1 MKVCPNCSSVMD
13 DNAKICTQCGYQ
25 FDAAPSS
32 SGVDL
37 NQQTG
42 SSFNEKIKYCQ
53 NCGTANTFSSTVCS
67 NCGSSKFSSTPMID
81 NRPTGITILAILGI
95 LGSLPELLIGSI
107 FTVGFPIIGVLII
120 IVGVLFLIASISLFS
135 GKEWARIL
143 IMIFSVLM
151 LIAIPIG
158 TIMGIIFLYYF
169 TRPHVKK
176 YFQRQNLNPL

>member
-1 MKVCPNCSSVMD
+1 
-13 DNAKICTQCGYQ
+13 
-25 FDAAPSS
+25 
-32 SGVDL
+32 
-37 NQQTG
+37 
-42 SSFNEKIKYCQ
+42 
-53 NCGTANTFSSTVCS
+53 
-67 NCGSSKFSSTPMID
+67 MID